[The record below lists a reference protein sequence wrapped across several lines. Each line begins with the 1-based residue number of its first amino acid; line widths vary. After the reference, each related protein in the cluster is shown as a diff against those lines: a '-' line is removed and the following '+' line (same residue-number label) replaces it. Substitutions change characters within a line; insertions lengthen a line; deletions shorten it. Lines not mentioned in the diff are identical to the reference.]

1 MNAPALPAER
11 DPRGDRP
18 MLGSGRGRMAVFAV
32 AVGAILPIAI
42 MADVADAPLAA
53 WAAER
58 RASSA
63 DAWRW
68 AASLG
73 SPVAW
78 ASLAVLGFGIAA
90 AANWP
95 NTARW
100 MGAVG
105 LAVLWS
111 GLVNLGFGGS
121 STGASTAG
129 AVAATLLL
137 WQPRLWPLWAA
148 MAMLAA
154 TGRLVTAGAAGS
166 NLAVGLLAG
175 AAGALL
181 AEYGWF
187 TVAPESPLRREADVF
202 G

>member
-1 MNAPALPAER
+1 
-11 DPRGDRP
+11 
-18 MLGSGRGRMAVFAV
+18 MAVFA
-32 AVGAILPIAI
+32 AAIGAILPVAI

-53 WAAER
+53 WAAGM
-58 RASSA
+58 RAASP

-78 ASLAVLGFGIAA
+78 GSLAIFGFGIAA

-100 MGAVG
+100 MGAIG

-111 GLVNLGFGGS
+111 GLVDLAFGGTS
-121 STGASTAG
+121 AGASTAG
-129 AVAATLLL
+129 AIAGTLLL
-137 WQPRLWPLWAA
+137 WQPRLWPAWAA
-148 MAMLAA
+148 LAA
-154 TGRLVTAGAAGS
+154 AAAAGRLVVAGAEGS
-166 NLAVGLLAG
+166 DLAVGVLV
-175 AAGALL
+175 GALGAPL

-187 TVAPESPLRREADVF
+187 TVAPDSPLRREADLRS
-202 G
+202 

>member
-1 MNAPALPAER
+1 
-11 DPRGDRP
+11 
-18 MLGSGRGRMAVFAV
+18 MLGTGRGRMAVLAV
-32 AVGAILPIAI
+32 AVGAVLPVSI

-53 WAAER
+53 WAVAA
-58 RASSA
+58 RASA
-63 DAWRW
+63 PDAWKW

-111 GLVNLGFGGS
+111 GLVDLAFGSS
-121 STGASTAG
+121 STGASTVG
-129 AVAATLLL
+129 AVAATFLL

-148 MAMLAA
+148 MAAIAA
-154 TGRLVTAGAAGS
+154 TGRLVTAGAEAS
-166 NLAVGLLAG
+166 DLAVGLLAG
-175 AAGALL
+175 ALGAPL

-187 TVAPESPLRREADVF
+187 TVAPDSPLRRESDVL